1 LPEKNL
7 ATMINHSRIQVMA
20 ASGHQA
26 ASFLP
31 KKHMPGT
38 GQGSSNSSGNC
49 YALSET
55 TVCSDVKRLAGY

>member
-1 LPEKNL
+1 
-7 ATMINHSRIQVMA
+7 MA